1 MWHTYGNIL
10 ATKFFL
16 QEEFSNHLETLN
28 LPVIAIILLVTIQLI
43 ANLKLHDKE
52 SFRWSNGFTN
62 ELQLLKIKT
71 TNLPFVWAT
80 NIK

>member
-1 MWHTYGNIL
+1 MWHTYDNIL

-28 LPVIAIILLVTIQLI
+28 LSVIAIILLVTIQLI

-52 SFRWSNGFTN
+52 SFR
-62 ELQLLKIKT
+62 
-71 TNLPFVWAT
+71 
-80 NIK
+80 